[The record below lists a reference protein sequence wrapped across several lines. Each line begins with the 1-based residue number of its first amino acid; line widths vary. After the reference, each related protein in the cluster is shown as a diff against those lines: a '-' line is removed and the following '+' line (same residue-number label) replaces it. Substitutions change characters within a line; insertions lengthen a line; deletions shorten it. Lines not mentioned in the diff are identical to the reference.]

1 MVVHLRVI
9 LEEHNIQKLK
19 LPTGIPNT
27 VEDLVSIVTETFQ
40 LHGKI
45 GLLYQDKHFD
55 FFSVTSTAD
64 LYDKATVKV
73 IKKNK

>member
-1 MVVHLRVI
+1 MAVHLRVI
-9 LEEHNIQKLK
+9 LEEHKIQKLK

-40 LHGKI
+40 LHGEI

-55 FFSVTSTAD
+55 NEFFSVT
-64 LYDKATVKV
+64 
-73 IKKNK
+73 